1 MTAAPANSPF
11 IGYCDGLQSDI
22 LIGWAVNRRDPA
34 TPVRLHILIDGQE
47 IAQILAEESRSD
59 VQDALKTPHDRLGF
73 NFSIPVTFMDG
84 KPHQISIR
92 LPDRSVLPITDQ
104 TIPEGKRLF
113 QVFNLESRPEYSSC
127 VDGIKQGALK
137 GWILQKLP
145 GEEEWRGDCV
155 VSVTA
160 NNVLVAQVRADRYR
174 GDVAAAIGCNP
185 NCGFDIPIPQR
196 FRGSSPRSFSVKV
209 LPEGDELMGSPFIS
223 SIADDALETRL
234 LDIADTIDRLH
245 RELTKLRTE
254 IRSAIPQA
262 GFNLGNYDRWA
273 TLYYTALRE
282 RTAMARV
289 KAPLKDEPLIS
300 ILCPTYRPLKADYI
314 TAIESVIGQSWRNW
328 ELILI
333 DDGMVC
339 PQTTALMQSYA
350 DRDSRIRI
358 LPLSKNL
365 GISGATNE
373 GMMAAKGEY
382 TVFFDHDDMLVD
394 VALETMVRRVQETGA
409 LLLYS
414 DEDKVDQANNWQSP
428 NFKPDFN
435 YRYLLGCN
443 YICHLTMIDT
453 ATMRQIG
460 LLRADYDGAQDHD
473 FILRASE
480 LLPHDKIAHVEEL
493 LYHWRMTPN
502 STAVAVGNKTYAI
515 AAGVKAVSDH
525 LARRGFNADVSSING
540 LTLYR
545 VDWKLSETPSISI
558 IIPFKD
564 QIDIT
569 QRCVENLLKHT
580 DYASFEIVLVDNWSV
595 TPQAASFIETFSKH
609 DRVRFL
615 TIEEPFN
622 YSRLNNIAAQTC
634 QSEFLLFLNNDVF
647 VEQRNWLRLMVNEA
661 LAGDRVAAVGARLL
675 YPNQTIQHAGVVVG
689 PAGVGAHAHRGC
701 GPEDY
706 GYIGRI
712 LLSHEVTAV
721 TAACMLVRRE
731 VFEEVG
737 RFDEKDLKIAYNDVD
752 LCLRIRSAGHRIIY
766 CAEAVA
772 SHHESLTRG
781 SDDVPEHEARF
792 FEEGQVMQKRWT
804 GHALYE
810 RDPAYPRFFTVDLQ
824 PFFDLV
830 DPSST

>member
-1 MTAAPANSPF
+1 MRATQANSPF
-11 IGYCDGLQSDI
+11 IGYCDGLQKET
-22 LIGWAVNRRDPA
+22 LTGWAVNRLA
-34 TPVRLHILIDGQE
+34 SNTPVRLHILVDGQE
-47 IAQILAEESRSD
+47 IAQILADQPRSD
-59 VQDALKTPHDRLGF
+59 VQNALKTPHDRLGF
-73 NFSIPVTFMDG
+73 SLSIPAQFIDG
-84 KPHQISIR
+84 KEHVLSVR
-92 LPDRSVLPITDQ
+92 FPDRTVLINADQ
-104 TIPEGKRLF
+104 NDAQGKKGDYPFTIER
-113 QVFNLESRPEYSSC
+113 RPEYTSC
-127 VDGIKQGALK
+127 VDGIKQGSLK
-137 GWILQKLP
+137 GWVLQKMP
-145 GEEEWRGDCV
+145 GEAEWRGDCV
-155 VSVTA
+155 VSVQA
-160 NNVLVAQVRADRYR
+160 NGILMAQVRADRYR
-174 GDVAAAIGCNP
+174 GDVAAAVGCNP

-196 FRGSSPRSFSVKV
+196 FRGSSPRSFSVRV
-209 LPEGDELMGSPFIS
+209 LPEGEELMGSPFTS

-234 LDIADTIDRLH
+234 LDIAETIDRLH

-262 GFNLGNYDRWA
+262 GYNLGNYDRWA
-273 TLYYTALRE
+273 SLYYTALRE
-282 RTAMARV
+282 RTAMLRI
-289 KAPLKDEPLIS
+289 KNPITEEPLIS
-300 ILCPTYRPLKADYI
+300 ILCPTYKPLKADYV
-314 TAIESVIGQSWRNW
+314 TAINSVLNQSWRNW

-339 PQTTALMQSYA
+339 PQTTALMQDYA
-350 DRDSRIRI
+350 AKDSRIRI
-358 LPLSKNL
+358 LPLEKNR

-373 GMMAAKGEY
+373 GMKAAKGQY
-382 TVFFDHDDMLVD
+382 TIFFDHDDMLVD
-394 VALETMVRRVQETGA
+394 VALETMMRKVQETGA
-409 LLLYS
+409 QLLYS

-453 ATMRQIG
+453 ALMHEIG
-460 LLRADYDGAQDHD
+460 SLRAEYDGAQDHD
-473 FILRASE
+473 FILRACE
-480 LLPHDKIAHVEEL
+480 IVPHDKIAHVPEL

-502 STAVAVGNKTYAI
+502 STAVTVGNKNYAI

-525 LARRGFNADVSSING
+525 LSRLGYEAHVSSING

-545 VDWKLSETPSISI
+545 VDWRLSETPSVSI

-569 QRCVENLLKHT
+569 RRCVEALIEHT
-580 DYASFEIVLVDNWSV
+580 NYANFEIVLIDNWSV
-595 TPQAASFIETFSKH
+595 TPQAKEFIESFSKLKK
-609 DRVRFL
+609 VRFI
-615 TIEEPFN
+615 TVEEPFN

-634 QSEFLLFLNNDVF
+634 KSDYLLFLNNDVF
-647 VEQRNWLRLMVNEA
+647 VEQRNWLRLMMNEA
-661 LAGDRVAAVGARLL
+661 LANSRVAAVGARLL

-731 VFEEVG
+731 VFNEVG
-737 RFDEKDLKIAYNDVD
+737 CFDEEHLRIAYNDVD
-752 LCLRIRSAGHRIIY
+752 LCLRIRSAGYRIIY

-772 SHHESLTRG
+772 AHHESVSRG
-781 SDDVPEHEARF
+781 SDDVPEQEARF
-792 FEEGQVMQKRWT
+792 FEEGQVMQKRWS

-830 DPSST
+830 DPQRT

>member
-1 MTAAPANSPF
+1 MTSSQGNSPF
-11 IGYCDGLQSDI
+11 LGYCDGIHKEI
-22 LIGWAVNRRDPA
+22 LIGWAVNRLDPYQ
-34 TPVRLHILIDGQE
+34 PVRLHVLIDGQE
-47 IAQILAEESRSD
+47 IAQILADQSRSD
-59 VQDALKTPHDRLGF
+59 VQTALKTPHDRLGF
-73 NFSIPVTFMDG
+73 SFTIPVRFMDG
-84 KPHQISIR
+84 VAHELSIR
-92 LPDRSVLPITDQ
+92 LPDRTILPIAEQNGENARTSQSFKIDA
-104 TIPEGKRLF
+104 
-113 QVFNLESRPEYSSC
+113 RPEYTSC
-127 VDGIKQGALK
+127 VDGVKQGALK
-137 GWILQKLP
+137 GWVLQKMP
-145 GEEEWRGDCV
+145 GESEWRGDCI

-160 NNVLVAQVRADRYR
+160 NGVLVAQVRADRYR
-174 GDVAAAIGCNP
+174 GDVAAAVGCNP

-196 FRGSSPRSFSVKV
+196 FRGSSPRSFSVKI
-209 LPEGDELMGSPFIS
+209 LPESEELMGSPFTT

-234 LDIADTIDRLH
+234 LDIAETIDKLH

-254 IRSAIPQA
+254 IRNAIPRA
-262 GFNLGNYDRWA
+262 GYNLGNYDRWA
-273 TLYYTALRE
+273 LLYYTALRE
-282 RTAMARV
+282 RTALLRV
-289 KAPLKDEPLIS
+289 KAPLGTEPLVS
-300 ILCPTYRPLKADYI
+300 ILCPTYKPLKADYV
-314 TAIESVIGQSWRNW
+314 TAIESVLRQTWHNW

-333 DDGMVC
+333 DDGLVC
-339 PQTTALMQSYA
+339 PQTTALMQEYA
-350 DRDSRIRI
+350 ARDARIRV
-358 LPLSKNL
+358 LPLEKNL
-365 GISGATNE
+365 GISGATNA
-373 GMMAAKGEY
+373 GMDAATGLY

-394 VALETMVRRVQETGA
+394 VAIETMMRKALETNA

-443 YICHLTMIDT
+443 YVCHLTMVET
-453 ATMRQIG
+453 ETMRKIG
-460 LLRADYDGAQDHD
+460 PLRAEYDGAQDHD
-473 FILRASE
+473 FILRACE
-480 LLPHDKIAHVEEL
+480 IIPHDRIGHVAEL

-502 STAVAVGNKTYAI
+502 STAVTVGNKNYAI

-525 LARRGFNADVSSING
+525 LDRCGYEAAVSSING

-545 VDWKLSETPSISI
+545 VDWRLSASPKVSI

-569 QRCVENLLKHT
+569 QRCIETLLERT
-580 DYASFEIVLVDNWSV
+580 AYDNYEIVLIDNWSV
-595 TPQAASFIETFSKH
+595 TPEAHAFMERFGAHEKL
-609 DRVRFL
+609 RFL

-622 YSRLNNIAAQTC
+622 YSRLNNLAAHGC
-634 QSEFLLFLNNDVF
+634 SADFLLFLNNDVF
-647 VEQRNWLRLMVNEA
+647 VEEKNWLRLMVNEA
-661 LAGDRVAAVGARLL
+661 LADPQVGAVGARLL
-675 YPNQTIQHAGVVVG
+675 YPNQTIQHASVVVG

-731 VFEEVG
+731 VFESVG
-737 RFDEKDLKIAYNDVD
+737 GFDEIELKIAYNDVD
-752 LCLRIRSAGHRIIY
+752 LCLRIRDAGHRIIY

-772 SHHESLTRG
+772 WHHESLTRG

-792 FEEGQVMQKRWT
+792 FQEGQIMQKRWA
-804 GHALYE
+804 GHPLFE

-830 DPSST
+830 DPTRS

>member
-1 MTAAPANSPF
+1 MPAAPVNSPF
-11 IGYCDGLQSDI
+11 IGYFDGFQKDTLT
-22 LIGWAVNRRDPA
+22 GWAFNRLDPS
-34 TPVRLHILIDGQE
+34 TPARLHILIDGQE
-47 IAQILAEESRSD
+47 IAQIVAEQPRSD
-59 VQDALKTPHDRLGF
+59 VQTALRTPHNRLGF
-73 NFSIPVTFMDG
+73 IFSIPAKFMDG
-84 KPHQISIR
+84 KPHQLSIR
-92 LPDRSVLPITDQ
+92 LPDRSAIRNADQ
-104 TIPEGKRLF
+104 TGDENGAF
-113 QVFNLESRPEYSSC
+113 VHVFTIELKPEYTSC
-127 VDGIKQGALK
+127 VDGIKQGSLK
-137 GWILQKLP
+137 GWILQKMP

-155 VSVTA
+155 VSVSA
-160 NNVLVAQVRADRYR
+160 NGVLVAQVKADRYR
-174 GDVAAAIGCNP
+174 GDVAAAVGCNP

-209 LPEGDELMGSPFIS
+209 LPEGEELMGSPFTS

-234 LDIADTIDRLH
+234 LDIAETIDKLH

-262 GFNLGNYDRWA
+262 GYNLGNYDRWA
-273 TLYYTALRE
+273 SLYYAALRE
-282 RTAMARV
+282 RTAMLRI
-289 KAPLKDEPLIS
+289 KAPIAEEALVTV
-300 ILCPTYRPLKADYI
+300 LCPTYKPLKADYV
-314 TAIESVIGQSWRNW
+314 TAINSVISQTWRNW

-339 PQTTALMQSYA
+339 PQTTALMQDFA
-350 DRDSRIRI
+350 AKDSRIRV
-358 LPLSKNL
+358 LPLKRNL

-373 GMMAAKGEY
+373 GMKAAKGQY
-382 TVFFDHDDMLVD
+382 TVFFDHDDMMVD
-394 VALETMVRRVQETGA
+394 VALETMMRKMQETGA

-443 YICHLTMIDT
+443 YICHLTMIQT
-453 ATMRQIG
+453 ATMHEVG
-460 LLRADYDGAQDHD
+460 LLRAEYDGAQDHD
-473 FILRASE
+473 FILRACE
-480 LLPHDKIAHVEEL
+480 ILPHDRIAHVPEL

-502 STAVAVGNKTYAI
+502 STAVTVGNKNYAI

-525 LARRGFNADVSSING
+525 LTRRGYKAAVSSING

-545 VDWKLSETPSISI
+545 VDWRLTDTPSVSI
-558 IIPFKD
+558 VIPFKD

-569 QRCVENLLKHT
+569 RRCVEALLENT
-580 DYASFEIVLVDNWSV
+580 DYPSFEIVLVDNWSV
-595 TPQAASFIETFSKH
+595 TPQARLFMEEFG
-609 DRVRFL
+609 DRANIRFL

-634 QSEFLLFLNNDVF
+634 HSDYLLFLNNDVF
-647 VEQRNWLRLMVNEA
+647 VDQKNWLRLMMNEA

-721 TAACMLVRRE
+721 TAACMLVRRDI
-731 VFEEVG
+731 FEEVG
-737 RFDEKDLKIAYNDVD
+737 SFDEVGLKIAYNDVD
-752 LCLRIRSAGHRIIY
+752 LCLRMRSAGYRIIY

-772 SHHESLTRG
+772 HHHESLTRG

-792 FEEGQVMQKRWT
+792 FEEGQVMQKRWAGQT
-804 GHALYE
+804 IYE

-830 DPSST
+830 DPRST